1 MLQKDVVAQRKDNLL
16 GSTTLPANDMST
28 LPTQWSGRQ
37 RVAFDYS
44 ISLSVF
50 SLHKCGEAIKRKYR
64 WLKLM
69 ITTFL
74 RCQLRYVNCNANTSL
89 DLYQNENDK
98 EAESL
103 EGLQLYLRNATRV
116 WNVIWKVTFV
126 QKFARDSR
134 DPHLQQSWFFS
145 LLAILG
151 FSRIYKRKP
160 CGECP
165 FIIFLSNTEI
175 TFFQST
181 PYVHPFNSDMKN
193 CGKENQARKRGWIEG
208 GY

>member
-1 MLQKDVVAQRKDNLL
+1 MICQLRQ
-16 GSTTLPANDMST
+16 PNDQAVKE
-28 LPTQWSGRQ
+28 LHLIIP
-37 RVAFDYS
+37 
-44 ISLSVF
+44 SVF

-74 RCQLRYVNCNANTSL
+74 RCQLRYIMLRHPLMYN
-89 DLYQNENDK
+89 QNENDK

-103 EGLQLYLRNATRV
+103 EGLQLYLRNVTRV

-134 DPHLQQSWFFS
+134 EPHLQQSWFFS
-145 LLAILG
+145 CLAILG

-165 FIIFLSNTEI
+165 FIIFCIKYRTSTLSTQ
-175 TFFQST
+175 TWQT
-181 PYVHPFNSDMKN
+181 V
-193 CGKENQARKRGWIEG
+193 GKKTKPWKGDE
-208 GY
+208 

>member
-1 MLQKDVVAQRKDNLL
+1 
-16 GSTTLPANDMST
+16 
-28 LPTQWSGRQ
+28 
-37 RVAFDYS
+37 
-44 ISLSVF
+44 
-50 SLHKCGEAIKRKYR
+50 
-64 WLKLM
+64 M

-89 DLYQNENDK
+89 DLYQNKNDK

-145 LLAILG
+145 CLAILG
-151 FSRIYKRKP
+151 FSIIYKRKP
-160 CGECP
+160 CGECS
-165 FIIFLSNTEI
+165 FIIFCIKYRDHIFYTVRPPFQLRHDKLWERKPSKEKGMNRRLVLTSKAIVNDWRTASCIGKHFLDRRQHNE
-175 TFFQST
+175 FF
-181 PYVHPFNSDMKN
+181 KIELN
-193 CGKENQARKRGWIEG
+193 CW
-208 GY
+208 